1 MDQLFSHFS
10 QVQVKTPFTAA
21 QTLTQ
26 PALVGGYSV
35 ELVRFFSLYS
45 KTYVFFGFFSIL
57 S

>member
-45 KTYVFFGFFSIL
+45 KTYVFFVFFSIL